1 MTEQLTTD
9 TGASATMMACASH
22 APLMYCYSRA
32 PSVHS
37 EVDETFAR
45 LQREIERFDPEL
57 VVIFGPD
64 HYTSLFRSLA
74 PPFTVAAKCEAVD
87 DIGGHAGTFDVPKD
101 LAIACVG
108 DLAENGLDA
117 AISYDLKV
125 DHGISQTLHR
135 LTGRVDRYPVIPI
148 IINTMTPPLP
158 PFHRSRLLGTLV
170 GRFVKGLGKRTLF
183 LGSGGLSHNP
193 KVIYPDVG
201 TGEIDVTSWQ
211 MNGPL
216 NDLMTK
222 EAWLGRLDEIHRVAA
237 VALADGGIS
246 AADCCFNEVF
256 DREVIDLLTG
266 GRFDEMDHWDNQAT
280 IEKAG
285 IGAVEVH
292 AWLAA
297 AVANCEAGG
306 GLPTCDLYAQA
317 IEYGIALGIM
327 HASPKVPV
335 AQPAELVA

>member
-1 MTEQLTTD
+1 MTKQETAETAP
-9 TGASATMMACASH
+9 GRTMMACASH
-22 APLMYCYSRA
+22 APLMYCYARA
-32 PSVHS
+32 PSVHA

-45 LQREIERFDPEL
+45 VQREIEKFDPEL
-57 VVIFGPD
+57 VIIFGPD
-64 HYTSLFRSLA
+64 HYTSLFRNLA

-87 DIGGHAGTFDVPKD
+87 DIGGHAGAFDVPDD
-101 LAIACVG
+101 LAIACVAN
-108 DLAENGLDA
+108 LAENGLDA

-135 LTGRVDRYPVIPI
+135 LTGSVDRYPVIPI
-148 IINTMTPPLP
+148 IINTMTAPLP

-193 KVIYPDVG
+193 KVIYPDIG
-201 TGEIDVTSWQ
+201 TGEANVTSWQ
-211 MNGPL
+211 INGPL
-216 NDLMTK
+216 NDLMTR
-222 EAWLGRLDEIHRVAA
+222 EAWLDRLDEIHRVAA
-237 VALADGGIS
+237 VMLAEGGIS
-246 AADCCFNEVF
+246 AADCCFNEAF
-256 DREVIDLLTG
+256 DRQVIDLLAG
-266 GRFDEMDHWDNQAT
+266 GRFEEMDHWNNSA
-280 IEKAG
+280 IIAEAG

-306 GLPTCDLYAQA
+306 ELPTCDIYAQA

-327 HASPKVPV
+327 HASPKVP
-335 AQPAELVA
+335 AARLAELVA

>member
-1 MTEQLTTD
+1 
-9 TGASATMMACASH
+9 
-22 APLMYCYSRA
+22 MYCYARA
-32 PSVHS
+32 PSVH
-37 EVDETFAR
+37 EKVDETFAR
-45 LQREIERFDPEL
+45 VQREIEQFDPEL

-74 PPFTVAAKCEAVD
+74 PPFTVAVKCEAVD
-87 DIGGHAGTFDVPKD
+87 DIGGHAGKFNVPDD
-101 LAIACVG
+101 LAIACVES
-108 DLAENGLDA
+108 LAENGLDA

-135 LTGRVDRYPVIPI
+135 LTGSVDRYPVIAI
-148 IINTMTPPLP
+148 IINTMTAPLP
-158 PFHRSRLLGTLV
+158 PFRRSRVLGTLV

-201 TGEIDVTSWQ
+201 TGEANVTSWQ

-216 NDLMTK
+216 NDLMTR

-237 VALADGGIS
+237 VALAEGNIS
-246 AADCCFNEVF
+246 AADCCFNEAF
-256 DREVIDLLTG
+256 DRQVIDLLAG
-266 GRFDEMDHWDNQAT
+266 GRFDEMDHWDNSA
-280 IEKAG
+280 IIAKAG
-285 IGAVEVH
+285 IGAVEAH

-297 AVANCEAGG
+297 AVANREAGG
-306 GLPTCDLYAQA
+306 ELPTCDIYAQA

-327 HASPKVPV
+327 HAGPKALAPRL
-335 AQPAELVA
+335 AELAA

>member
-1 MTEQLTTD
+1 MITQETAD
-9 TGASATMMACASH
+9 SGRCRTMMACASH
-22 APLMYCYSRA
+22 APIMYCYARA
-32 PSVHS
+32 PSVHE
-37 EVDETFAR
+37 EVDDTFAR
-45 LQREIERFDPEL
+45 VQREIEQFDPEL

-74 PPFTVAAKCEAVD
+74 PPFTVAAKCEAID
-87 DIGGHAGTFDVPKD
+87 DIGGHAGKFNVPDD
-101 LAIACVG
+101 LAIACVEN
-108 DLAENGLDA
+108 LAENGLDA

-135 LTGRVDRYPVIPI
+135 LTGSVGRYPVIAI
-148 IINTMTPPLP
+148 IINTMTAPLP

-201 TGEIDVTSWQ
+201 TGEANVTSWQ

-216 NDLMTK
+216 NDLMTR
-222 EAWLGRLDEIHRVAA
+222 EAWLRRLDEIHRVAA
-237 VALADGGIS
+237 VALAEGNIS
-246 AADCCFNEVF
+246 AADCCFNEAF
-256 DREVIDLLTG
+256 DRQVIDLLAG
-266 GRFDEMDHWDNQAT
+266 GRFDEMDRWDNSA
-280 IEKAG
+280 IIAEAG
-285 IGAVEVH
+285 IGAVEAH

-297 AVANCEAGG
+297 AVANREAGG
-306 GLPTCDLYAQA
+306 ELPTCDIYAQA

-327 HASPKVPV
+327 HAGPKALAP
-335 AQPAELVA
+335 QLAELAA